1 MAIASNNPWLPR
13 INSNPQAKLRLFC
26 FPYAGGSSY
35 TFERWVDVLPNT
47 VEICPIELP
56 GRRRRFREPLYKRL
70 DLLITDLSL
79 AIVPYLDKPF
89 IFFGHSM
96 GGLVSFELTRLLREK
111 YNVSPV
117 HLLISARSA
126 TQLPPSKPPIHN
138 LDDEAFKQE
147 VIRLGGTPQALLDNK
162 EMLDLIIK
170 TLKADFEV
178 IETHTY
184 QPETPLN
191 IPLTVFGGANDLEVT
206 PEELAAWEEQTSAN
220 FSLKMFEGGHF
231 FIEEQRSLLLNLVSN
246 ILRLYV

>member
-35 TFERWVDVLPNT
+35 TFESWVDVLPNT

-56 GRRRRFREPLYKRL
+56 GRRRRFRDPLYKRL
-70 DLLITDLSL
+70 DSLITDLSV

-96 GGLVSFELTRLLREK
+96 GGLVSFELTRLLRRK
-111 YNVSPV
+111 NNLSPV

-126 TQLPPSKPPIHN
+126 IQLPPSKPPIHH
-138 LDDEAFKQE
+138 LEYEAFKQE
-147 VIRLGGTPQALLDNK
+147 VIRLGGTPQAILENQ
-162 EMLDLIIK
+162 EMMDLMIPIV
-170 TLKADFEV
+170 KADFEV

-184 QPETPLN
+184 QPEIPLN
-191 IPLTVFGGANDLEVT
+191 IPLTIFGGENDLEVT

-231 FIEEQRSLLLNLVSN
+231 FIEEQRSLLLKSVNS
-246 ILRLYV
+246 ILKLYV

>member
-1 MAIASNNPWLPR
+1 MAIAYNNLWLPR
-13 INSNPQAKLRLFC
+13 INKNTQAKLRLFC

-35 TFERWVDVLPNT
+35 TFESWRDFLPDT

-56 GRRRRFREPLYKRL
+56 GRRKRFRESLYKSL
-70 DLLITDLSL
+70 DLLLADLASVL
-79 AIVPYLDKPF
+79 LPHLKQPF
-89 IFFGHSM
+89 VFFGHSM
-96 GGLVSFELTRLLREK
+96 GGLVSFELTRLLRRK
-111 YNVSPV
+111 YNLSPV
-117 HLLISARSA
+117 HLLISGCRA

-147 VIRLGGTPQALLDNK
+147 VIRLGGTPQAILDNK
-162 EMLDLIIK
+162 EMMELIMP

-191 IPLTVFGGANDLEVT
+191 IPLTVFGGENDPEVA

-231 FIEEQRSLLLNLVSN
+231 FIEEQRSQLLNSVNN
-246 ILRLYV
+246 ILRLYL